1 MSLLVPSADH
11 ARRVAAVVLALAAL
25 LAAACSGAGEGLDA
39 EATGGSSG
47 SPIRFTEV
55 AERVGI
61 THVQQ
66 PLAFTPDT
74 CLYPAPPEV
83 GYGNCVEE
91 RMSGGVAAGDYDG
104 DGDVDLYFTR
114 LRSAG
119 VLYRN
124 DGTGQFTD
132 VSAEAGLDRQPLNG
146 NGAAWA
152 DIDNDGWVDLYVTTL
167 AEERFYL
174 FHNNGDGTFTEQ
186 ALERGAALADE
197 APRGGTSVAVGDF
210 DNDGW
215 VDLHICEWL
224 NSFRMP
230 SGPSTHA
237 RLLRNLGP
245 GNPGHF
251 EDVTERAGV
260 GLGQPG
266 VIRPLSLIPPRLQ
279 GQWLTLAFGST
290 FVDLDG
296 DGWQDLAVASDFR
309 TSQLFWNN
317 GDGTF
322 TEGTQAAAV
331 ATEGNAMGST
341 FGDIDGDGD
350 LDWFVTAIQ
359 EHDQGSPDRPAMP
372 VEGYDG
378 NRLYRNDGNRHF
390 TDVTDEYGVR
400 DGAWGWGAAFADFDD
415 DGLLDLVM
423 ENGMDLGYYDQLNKE
438 EFRQTPMRLWR
449 GSRELPWAEI
459 AAQAGLV
466 TLAEGKGLAVA
477 DLDGDGDLDV
487 VVANTGARP
496 SILRNE
502 SPGAGRAVRIDVS
515 GTTSARDAPG
525 AVVTVTLPGGATQ
538 TYQVGVGTH
547 FLGQSEHT
555 VHAGIGDVQAVDVS
569 VRWPVTGRTL
579 TLTGVAVGSRVR
591 AVEPPA

>member
-1 MSLLVPSADH
+1 MIRSLRGAANPWCCLVT
-11 ARRVAAVVLALAAL
+11 VGALIL
-25 LAAACSGAGEGLDA
+25 VSCS
-39 EATGGSSG
+39 SSG
-47 SPIRFTEV
+47 SGGDGGTSAVATPAPIRFVEV
-55 AERVGI
+55 AESSGV

-66 PLAFTPDT
+66 PLAPRPDA
-74 CLYPAPPEV
+74 CLYEAPPEV

-114 LRSAG
+114 LRAPG

-124 DGTGQFTD
+124 DGTGRFED
-132 VSAEAGLDRQPLNG
+132 VTAQAGLDREPRNG

-152 DIDNDGWVDLYVTTL
+152 DIDNDGHLDLYVTTL
-167 AEERFYL
+167 AESRFYL
-174 FHNNGDGTFTEQ
+174 FHNNGDGTFREQ
-186 ALERGAALADE
+186 AVERGAALADD

-230 SGPSTHA
+230 PGPSTHA
-237 RLLRNLGP
+237 RLLRNLGAA
-245 GNPGHF
+245 NPGHF

-260 GLGQPG
+260 ALGEPG
-266 VIRPLSLIPPRLQ
+266 VIRPLSIIPPRMQ
-279 GQWLTLAFGST
+279 GRWLTLAFGSA
-290 FVDLDG
+290 FVDLDN
-296 DGWQDLAVASDFR
+296 DGWQDLVVTSDFR

-359 EHDQGSPDRPAMP
+359 EQVPVSADRPAMP

-378 NRLYRNDGNRHF
+378 NRLYRNDGNRRF

-423 ENGMDLGYYDQLNKE
+423 ENGMDLGYYDNLNKV
-438 EFRQTPMRLWR
+438 EFRQTPMRLWH
-449 GSRELPWAEI
+449 GSHQLPWVEI

-466 TLAEGKGLAVA
+466 ALAEGKGLAVA

-487 VVANTGARP
+487 VVANTGERP

-502 SPGAGRAVRIDVS
+502 SPGAGRAVRIDVR

-525 AVVTVTLPGGATQ
+525 AVVTVALPGGATQ

-555 VHAGIGDVQAVDVS
+555 VHAGVGGAPSVEVT
-569 VRWPVTGRTL
+569 VRWPVTGRTV
-579 TLTGVAVGSRVR
+579 TLSGVAVGSRVEV
-591 AVEPPA
+591 VEPPA